1 MITSKF
7 TIIGA
12 EGGKIFGGFFKWTF
26 IRLWRIHWKKEKYR
40 EKYCD
45 ICKSILDSPPDSF

>member
-1 MITSKF
+1 MMITSKF

-26 IRLWRIHWKKEKYR
+26 IRL
-40 EKYCD
+40 
-45 ICKSILDSPPDSF
+45 